1 MAQISTARLRP
12 PACRVDPRSLVLW
25 RVRLTVGGSAAVVGS
40 WGLVS
45 LLTAVRSPWP
55 WVGLCALPALA
66 VAAVLLLPRW
76 WFRLHRWE
84 VTGTAVYVRG
94 GYLRQEWG
102 ITAMSH
108 IQTVEILRGP
118 LQQRLGLATLLVTT
132 ASPKGELR
140 LHGLDATTATELAE
154 RLLALAQATPG
165 DAT

>member
-1 MAQISTARLRP
+1 MAQTMTAQLRP
-12 PACRVDPRSLVLW
+12 PACRVEPRSLVLW
-25 RVRLTVGGSAAVVGS
+25 RVRLSIGGGAAVIGS
-40 WGLVS
+40 GGLVS
-45 LLTAVRSPWP
+45 LPAVRSVWP
-55 WVGLCALPALA
+55 WVGLCALLALA

-84 VTGTAVYVRG
+84 VTDTAVYVRN

-108 IQTVEILRGP
+108 IQTVDILRGP
-118 LQQRLGLATLLVTT
+118 LQQRLGLATLVVTT

-154 RLLALAQATPG
+154 RLLALAQTTPG